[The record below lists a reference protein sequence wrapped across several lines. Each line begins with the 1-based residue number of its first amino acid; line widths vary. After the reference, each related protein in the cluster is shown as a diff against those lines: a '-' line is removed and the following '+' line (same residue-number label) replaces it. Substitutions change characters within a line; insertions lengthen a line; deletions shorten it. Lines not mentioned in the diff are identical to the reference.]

1 MLEDRIIFK
10 EITVISGATRNDI
23 KAFSKSSQTGG
34 GYQEKMHN
42 SWMNVSNDRVHQHR
56 STRNLGLDD
65 ARLIGKRTS
74 SPNLIKSLRSTIML
88 HLISK
93 CDLTCV
99 FPTLCFLQKS
109 GSKCELRAG
118 DREHGPSEPT
128 ELNPKKNH

>member
-1 MLEDRIIFK
+1 M
-10 EITVISGATRNDI
+10 G
-23 KAFSKSSQTGG
+23 
-34 GYQEKMHN
+34 
-42 SWMNVSNDRVHQHR
+42 NDRVHQHR

-65 ARLIGKRTS
+65 ARLIEKGLH
-74 SPNLIKSLRSTIML
+74 PLILSKSLRSTIML